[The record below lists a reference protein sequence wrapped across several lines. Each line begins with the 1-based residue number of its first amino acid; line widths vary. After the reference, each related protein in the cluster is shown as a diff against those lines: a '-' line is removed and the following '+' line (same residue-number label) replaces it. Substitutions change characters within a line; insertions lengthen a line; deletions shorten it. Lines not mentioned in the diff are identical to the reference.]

1 MRYFMG
7 VLAITMVGVGSL
19 QIGRLVAQEKTPVQT
34 VKDGVLDEIRLYV
47 DKLPGTTRLVI
58 RPFSAT
64 DADITHEKNEDTK
77 TMQASGPAM
86 LASRVA
92 AKLKQ
97 LGPFTDVSEPASGA
111 EPAAD
116 SILLEGRFTE
126 LNPGSRAARFVVGFG
141 AGHSSVSVEGSVK
154 TADGT
159 SLATFKQ
166 RRLGSAGAFG
176 GDSVGKM
183 SEDVKNIGDDIAK
196 FLSAWAN
203 GKKLR

>member
-1 MRYFMG
+1 MG
-7 VLAITMVGVGSL
+7 VLALALLGAGTL
-19 QIGRLVAQEKTPVQT
+19 QTVQVVAQEKTPVQT
-34 VKDGVLDEIRLYV
+34 VKGGVLDEIRLYV
-47 DKLPGTTRLVI
+47 DKLPGTTRLAI
-58 RPFSAT
+58 RTFSAT
-64 DADITHEKNEDTK
+64 DADITNEKKEDTK
-77 TMQASGPAM
+77 TMQASGPPM
-86 LASRVA
+86 LASRIA

-97 LGPFTDVSEPASGA
+97 LGPFTDVSELASGA

-116 SILLEGRFTE
+116 SILLEGKFTE
-126 LNPGSRAARFVVGFG
+126 LNPGSRAARYVVGFG
-141 AGHSSVSVEGSVK
+141 AGHSSVGVEGSVK
-154 TADGT
+154 TTDGT
-159 SLATFKQ
+159 LLATFKQ